1 MLEKVKTNYLL
12 SLIIVICIVNIFVL
26 TYVDDPKIV
35 ELVIYVSLSTIS
47 AISILACVKNMQKKK
62 IIIML

>member
-62 IIIML
+62 PM